1 MPEMLSLALL
11 LFLVMDPFGNL
22 VVVNSLLGKH
32 TTPKRRQILLRESA
46 IATVI
51 LLTTA
56 WGGKWLLSALGLG
69 QASLSISGGIV
80 LFMIAIGML
89 FPSRRMIDDEIDDN
103 PLIVPLAMPLIAGP
117 SALSM
122 VILFGE
128 KHTGIDVYGAILLA
142 SAASAFILWASPWVF
157 AFLGRRGANAL
168 ERLIGM
174 LLIMISVQ
182 MVIDGVS
189 SYLNLPNP

>member
-32 TTPKRRQILLRESA
+32 SPPKRRRILLRESA
-46 IATVI
+46 IATF
-51 LLTTA
+51 LLLATA
-56 WGGKWLLSALGLG
+56 WGGKWLLGALGLG

-80 LFMIAIGML
+80 LFMIAMGML
-89 FPSRRMIDDEIDDN
+89 FPSKRMIDEEIDDN

-117 SALSM
+117 SAISI

-128 KHTGIDVYGAILLA
+128 KHSGINVYGAILLA

-157 AFLGRRGANAL
+157 AFLGRRGASAL

-189 SYLNLPNP
+189 SYIS